1 MWIRD
6 YLPRDA
12 PNARILTY
20 GYPATLQ
27 GNTSIST
34 IQDYTTTFVQSL
46 IGMRDSAEV
55 RATIALYGQLATLEE
70 FVGMILANACCPRI
84 NQ

>member
-6 YLPRDA
+6 YLPKDA

-55 RATIALYGQLATLEE
+55 RATIVLYGQLATLEE
-70 FVGMILANACCPRI
+70 CDGMILANACRPCI

>member
-34 IQDYTTTFVQSL
+34 LQDYTATFVQSL

-55 RATIALYGQLATLEE
+55 ISASFDQKRD
-70 FVGMILANACCPRI
+70 ILTTFQCESR
-84 NQ
+84 

>member
-34 IQDYTTTFVQSL
+34 LQDYTATFVQSL

-55 RATIALYGQLATLEE
+55 MSASFNREAKY
-70 FVGMILANACCPRI
+70 I
-84 NQ
+84 NHLQCESR